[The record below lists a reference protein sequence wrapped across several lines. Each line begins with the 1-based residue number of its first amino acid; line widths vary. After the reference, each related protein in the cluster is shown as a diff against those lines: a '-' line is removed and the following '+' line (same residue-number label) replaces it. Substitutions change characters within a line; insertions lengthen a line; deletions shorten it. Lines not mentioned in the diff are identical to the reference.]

1 MSETHRDE
9 LVSEL
14 QHLLQFQQWDKPAWV
29 ARLDE
34 VLGELRTEAQP
45 DSNDDER
52 KESRSNLAGEPFVGM
67 WRDRAGL
74 EDSAAWVRQVRD
86 RHWKSS

>member
-1 MSETHRDE
+1 
-9 LVSEL
+9 
-14 QHLLQFQQWDKPAWV
+14 
-29 ARLDE
+29 
-34 VLGELRTEAQP
+34 
-45 DSNDDER
+45 
-52 KESRSNLAGEPFVGM
+52 LAGEPFVGM